1 MLHQLSYTGIV
12 TAVGIE
18 PTLSALQTDALTNLA
33 TQLFEVGQFP
43 IEQKITEKNFAIVL
57 SPTYFVVSFGKDYPA
72 PL

>member
-1 MLHQLSYTGIV
+1 
-12 TAVGIE
+12 
-18 PTLSALQTDALTNLA
+18 LA